1 MLQVRVFEKDVVRL
15 DFNQKLLRKG
25 CFVSHIQGQVVD
37 VDAREITV
45 RISPKICLT
54 FSAETRQQIL
64 NNGAT
69 GGWILTKVIGAA

>member
-25 CFVSHIQGQVVD
+25 HYTSPLQGTVVD

-54 FSAETRQQIL
+54 FSSKTRQQIL

-69 GGWILTKVIGAA
+69 GGWILTKVIGTA